1 MSLLQQSTIKLTK
14 RYNSRYTIREESSE
28 DGVLSTISIKRTQRE
43 DSALFTCVAT
53 NPFGSD
59 DTSINLIIQERPETP
74 FGLKVLDKK
83 SRTVKLSWQAPYD
96 GNSNLT
102 RYVIEFKP
110 TKVSQELKITLPRA
124 GTFFRSKTHR
134 GKN

>member
-1 MSLLQQSTIKLTK
+1 M
-14 RYNSRYTIREESSE
+14 
-28 DGVLSTISIKRTQRE
+28 
-43 DSALFTCVAT
+43 AT

-110 TKVSQELKITLPRA
+110 TKVSQELGISL
-124 GTFFRSKTHR
+124 F
-134 GKN
+134 

>member
-1 MSLLQQSTIKLTK
+1 M
-14 RYNSRYTIREESSE
+14 
-28 DGVLSTISIKRTQRE
+28 
-43 DSALFTCVAT
+43 AT

-110 TKVSQELKITLPRA
+110 TKVGQEMRISL
-124 GTFFRSKTHR
+124 F
-134 GKN
+134 

>member
-1 MSLLQQSTIKLTK
+1 M
-14 RYNSRYTIREESSE
+14 
-28 DGVLSTISIKRTQRE
+28 
-43 DSALFTCVAT
+43 AT

-110 TKVSQELKITLPRA
+110 TKVSQELNI
-124 GTFFRSKTHR
+124 
-134 GKN
+134 